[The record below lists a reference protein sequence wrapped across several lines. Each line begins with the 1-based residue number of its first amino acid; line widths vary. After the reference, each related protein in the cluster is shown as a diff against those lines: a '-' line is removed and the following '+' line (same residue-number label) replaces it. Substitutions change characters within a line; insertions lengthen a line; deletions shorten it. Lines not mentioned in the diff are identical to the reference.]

1 MSDTEKLATQWRSIS
16 HMLDEALLLPA
27 SERGRWLSDLPAS
40 HVHLRET
47 LRHFLEL
54 HARIEGDGFLEAP
67 AVVSADSNPPPMLS
81 PGDIV
86 GPYRVIEELGTGGM
100 GSVWL
105 AERSDGKPRR
115 RVALKLPRMV
125 WASDLSERMER
136 ERDILASLEHP
147 NIARLYDAGLDD
159 QARPY
164 LAIEYVEGVRITH
177 YCQENRL
184 DIRHRVEL
192 FIQVLAAVQYA
203 HTRLVL
209 HRDLKP
215 GNILVNRNGDVRLL
229 DFGIA
234 KLVEETQPDIETD
247 AITMTRAL
255 TPRYASPEQL
265 RGERLTLV
273 SDVYSLGVILYELLT
288 GVSPYP
294 TSAKSRAEVEL
305 AVMQGVNT
313 PPSRRVA
320 SESGTGD
327 LQLSGVRPAR
337 ELRGELDAVVLKSLS
352 LDIPTRYASVEALA
366 ADLDRWLNGRP
377 VLAVPPSALVVARK
391 FVMRNRLAVSVATI
405 ATLAVI
411 ATSGIA
417 LYQARKATA
426 ESQRA
431 AATRDFLIDM
441 FESANPELHGGRE
454 ATVRELVST
463 AERVLYSSLD
473 RQPLVQAEML
483 GSLVNVWLRL
493 GDQRRA
499 NLVLNQKIRA
509 LENSGEKRALAA
521 SFIDKI
527 ALSLSIGDLEAADSF
542 YHRLVRSDLETHLN
556 DSNKAMLLWQ
566 DGWIKFYQGSHQLA
580 IDRFSRVERLSRFI
594 GDKKL
599 LISAL
604 YGLSLTHKTVGD
616 WESAVRYLRDAAKLF
631 SISGAHI
638 KSDLVSGVEL
648 LAAYVSLGLYKEG
661 QLFLETELR
670 DFNSSS
676 SKQFSDA
683 ISLYE
688 LAISLRLRSFEDLS
702 METVKASL
710 KNEGKISS
718 EKRLLVASMLIES
731 GRFDVA
737 RKLISNIE
745 FSSGGKPESTRFPVL
760 IRRLRIALAEK
771 NEAQA
776 RRCAALLEGLVNQ
789 SLEADE
795 VIAKSNSML
804 GVYWFSRFDYEKS
817 AEYFMRSA
825 KIHEQKYGTR
835 HPNFL
840 ESLLAYRLVT
850 RFNSAPV
857 RLHSGE
863 PISNSLILD
872 GLRQAYPQNHPAI
885 DLAERL
891 VSDDRSSG
899 LNGAS
904 GAGRE
909 ELLRSLLILS

>member
-1 MSDTEKLATQWRSIS
+1 MSDTEKLVTQWRSIS

-86 GPYRVIEELGTGGM
+86 GPYRVIEALGAGGM

-234 KLVEETQPDIETD
+234 KLVEETQPDIESD

-294 TSAKSRAEVEL
+294 SSAKSRAEVEL
-305 AVMQGVNT
+305 AVMQGVST

-320 SESGTGD
+320 SESGAGD
-327 LQLSGVRPAR
+327 LQLSGVRLAR
-337 ELRGELDAVVLKSLS
+337 ELRGDLDAVVLKSLA

-377 VLAVPPSALVVARK
+377 VLAVPPSAFVVARK

-454 ATVRELVST
+454 ATVRELIYAT
-463 AERVLYSSLD
+463 AERLD
-473 RQPLVQAEML
+473 LASEEDPALATDVYAAI
-483 GSLVNVWLRL
+483 SNVWLKFGDDENAIAVLRKRADVLSEENRSSGKLAAQVDEARLAAHGLMIDRLREILSSEGVHEGDASESIPAKADRNWLLGWLSLEDGRIQDAREHFLDSKAISRRL
-493 GDQRRA
+493 GDEPRVIRSYYGLASVYARSSTVDEVRKIIREGLLQIEQS
-499 NLVLNQKIRA
+499 NLGKWLKIKRKFELISCLA
-509 LENSGEKRALAA
+509 LIGDFAYGWPLMSGLFSEVRDASGGWVPSQVEIYSYQIIWAMRVGDIPSASRVVESIRFEEIPSSLRKSDLMLAA
-521 SFIDKI
+521 ARLRIRT
-527 ALSLSIGDLEAADSF
+527 GAAEDSKQ
-542 YHRLVRSDLETHLN
+542 LV
-556 DSNKAMLLWQ
+556 
-566 DGWIKFYQGSHQLA
+566 
-580 IDRFSRVERLSRFI
+580 
-594 GDKKL
+594 
-599 LISAL
+599 ISAL
-604 YGLSLTHKTVGD
+604 DTYQ
-616 WESAVRYLRDAAKLF
+616 LRDPEQSYKALAFLAEIAVSTKDFAKLESVIRNPAWTNPAAKRHFLDRSLLLEWF
-631 SISGAHI
+631 
-638 KSDLVSGVEL
+638 KGVERFSQKDFRSAETHFYNT
-648 LAAYVSLGLYKEG
+648 LAIAKKMSPQVHPRISMINLAILKSRLAGREDGESL
-661 QLFLETELR
+661 
-670 DFNSSS
+670 FNSNEFRDVEKSIRSS
-676 SKQFSDA
+676 SGPD
-683 ISLYE
+683 
-688 LAISLRLRSFEDLS
+688 
-702 METVKASL
+702 
-710 KNEGKISS
+710 S
-718 EKRLLVASMLIES
+718 EVS
-731 GRFDVA
+731 
-737 RKLISNIE
+737 KL
-745 FSSGGKPESTRFPVL
+745 
-760 IRRLRIALAEK
+760 
-771 NEAQA
+771 
-776 RRCAALLEGLVNQ
+776 
-789 SLEADE
+789 
-795 VIAKSNSML
+795 
-804 GVYWFSRFDYEKS
+804 
-817 AEYFMRSA
+817 
-825 KIHEQKYGTR
+825 
-835 HPNFL
+835 L
-840 ESLLAYRLVT
+840 ESLKKQA
-850 RFNSAPV
+850 
-857 RLHSGE
+857 
-863 PISNSLILD
+863 LD
-872 GLRQAYPQNHPAI
+872 TKFQRKGDSYP
-885 DLAERL
+885 DW
-891 VSDDRSSG
+891 
-899 LNGAS
+899 
-904 GAGRE
+904 
-909 ELLRSLLILS
+909 ELSLL

>member
-1 MSDTEKLATQWRSIS
+1 
-16 HMLDEALLLPA
+16 MLDEAFLLPA
-27 SERGRWLSDLPAS
+27 SERGRWLSDLPES

-294 TSAKSRAEVEL
+294 SSAKSRAEVEL
-305 AVMQGVNT
+305 AVMQGVST

-327 LQLSGVRPAR
+327 LQPSGVRLAR

-426 ESQRA
+426 ESQPAPAPRH
-431 AATRDFLIDM
+431 F
-441 FESANPELHGGRE
+441 
-454 ATVRELVST
+454 
-463 AERVLYSSLD
+463 
-473 RQPLVQAEML
+473 
-483 GSLVNVWLRL
+483 
-493 GDQRRA
+493 
-499 NLVLNQKIRA
+499 
-509 LENSGEKRALAA
+509 
-521 SFIDKI
+521 
-527 ALSLSIGDLEAADSF
+527 
-542 YHRLVRSDLETHLN
+542 
-556 DSNKAMLLWQ
+556 
-566 DGWIKFYQGSHQLA
+566 
-580 IDRFSRVERLSRFI
+580 
-594 GDKKL
+594 
-599 LISAL
+599 
-604 YGLSLTHKTVGD
+604 LTHIVQD
-616 WESAVRYLRDAAKLF
+616 W
-631 SISGAHI
+631 
-638 KSDLVSGVEL
+638 
-648 LAAYVSLGLYKEG
+648 
-661 QLFLETELR
+661 
-670 DFNSSS
+670 
-676 SKQFSDA
+676 
-683 ISLYE
+683 SLYN
-688 LAISLRLRSFEDLS
+688 
-702 METVKASL
+702 TY
-710 KNEGKISS
+710 
-718 EKRLLVASMLIES
+718 
-731 GRFDVA
+731 
-737 RKLISNIE
+737 
-745 FSSGGKPESTRFPVL
+745 T
-760 IRRLRIALAEK
+760 
-771 NEAQA
+771 
-776 RRCAALLEGLVNQ
+776 
-789 SLEADE
+789 
-795 VIAKSNSML
+795 
-804 GVYWFSRFDYEKS
+804 S
-817 AEYFMRSA
+817 AE
-825 KIHEQKYGTR
+825 
-835 HPNFL
+835 
-840 ESLLAYRLVT
+840 
-850 RFNSAPV
+850 
-857 RLHSGE
+857 
-863 PISNSLILD
+863 
-872 GLRQAYPQNHPAI
+872 
-885 DLAERL
+885 
-891 VSDDRSSG
+891 
-899 LNGAS
+899 
-904 GAGRE
+904 
-909 ELLRSLLILS
+909 